1 MNAIAP
7 THPARPARV
16 SHLRGAA
23 RVALLCLSL
32 SLVACA
38 SGPTANPKDPLEPM
52 NRSISR
58 FNDTVDDYV
67 LKPVSTTYRDATPE
81 LVQKGVRNF
90 FNNLSDLWSTVNNG
104 LQLKGRDTAESLM
117 RFVVNTTVGIYG
129 VFDVATPIGLQRH
142 PEDLGQ
148 TLGHW
153 GVPDGP
159 YLVLPF
165 FGPSTLRDTAAWPGD
180 TAMDPVRQHD
190 DVPVRNSAIGLR
202 TVQKRADLL
211 KATEL
216 LGEASLD
223 KYSFTR
229 DAYLQLRRNQ
239 IYDGNPPDEA
249 DDGQTPSTP

>member
-1 MNAIAP
+1 MNPIASTP
-7 THPARPARV
+7 SRTRGPAAWARAWL
-16 SHLRGAA
+16 HGLG
-23 RVALLCLSL
+23 LCLAL

-148 TLGHW
+148 TLGYW

-165 FGPSTLRDTAAWPGD
+165 FGPSTLRDTAAWPAD